1 MMNTVFTKDFFINI
15 VNANVK
21 KKQNVFIKYSLKH
34 ELLLKSLKLNGF
46 IRGFEIK
53 KKENKIAV
61 LLKYDRFLNASINS
75 LKITSKVNKLTPI
88 SKTNTN
94 SIFKDFCLSCT
105 RNWSAYDFWSFD
117 VLFQPP
123 HVYVYRYVTDHPLV
137 AP

>member
-15 VNANVK
+15 VNANIK
-21 KKQNVFIKYSLKH
+21 KKQSVFIKYSLKH

-53 KKENKIAV
+53 KKERKIAV
-61 LLKYDRFLNASINS
+61 FLKYDHFLNASINS

-94 SIFKDFCLSCT
+94 SIFKDFNTNCSNNKKHGFHFINSNKQWMNHTSQC
-105 RNWSAYDFWSFD
+105 F
-117 VLFQPP
+117 VL
-123 HVYVYRYVTDHPLV
+123 LK
-137 AP
+137 